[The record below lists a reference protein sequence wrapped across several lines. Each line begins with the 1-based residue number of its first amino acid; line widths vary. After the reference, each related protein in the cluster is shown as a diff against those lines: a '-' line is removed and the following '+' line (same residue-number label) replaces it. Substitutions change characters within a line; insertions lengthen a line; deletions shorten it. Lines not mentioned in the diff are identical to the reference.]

1 MSLLRT
7 ALRPAA
13 RLRLSAAPIT
23 IAVRQLS
30 FKPIY
35 TAESTVKGARYS
47 TSASFIDIDNMIGS
61 MNNEMLDIVVRGNTF
76 QFRPDGH
83 LTTKSGSI
91 VDLKL
96 DLPKEFGVP
105 GGPGTNPEELLGGGY
120 AACFGGALGAAA
132 KELKLKLGRDT
143 TITSLVSIGP
153 KQPKGFQLAVEL
165 KVANSGLEGENF
177 DKATDLA
184 HQICPFT
191 HALKNNIEIKTVKA

>member
-35 TAESTVKGARYS
+35 TAESTVKGAR
-47 TSASFIDIDNMIGS
+47 
-61 MNNEMLDIVVRGNTF
+61 
-76 QFRPDGH
+76 DGH

-143 TITSLVSIGP
+143 TITSFVSIGP